1 VTMNGLGLTSR
12 DDVPLGRS
20 QYHRLFQHPIY
31 YGVIR
36 YKEEMYEGKHEPLIS
51 KELFDCV

>member
-1 VTMNGLGLTSR
+1 MNGLGLTSR